1 MASISQYMTTQ
12 HRSCDDSF
20 VAAESAV
27 SNKQW
32 QEAEKQWQK
41 FCADLECHL
50 QNEEQQLFPAFEQR
64 TGNSA
69 GPTAVMRMEHEQMR
83 AMVTDMT
90 DSLSKQDGDTYL
102 GLSETMMILM
112 QQHNMK
118 EEQILYPMTDQV
130 LSDSDAILAGLN
142 DL

>member
-1 MASISQYMTTQ
+1 MTSIAEYMTTQ
-12 HRSCDDSF
+12 HRCCDDSF

-27 SNKQW
+27 SDKNWDEARSQW
-32 QEAEKQWQK
+32 QT
-41 FCADLECHL
+41 FCNDLESHL
-50 QNEEQQLFPAFEQR
+50 QNEEQQLFPAFEQI

-83 AMVTDMT
+83 AMVSDMN
-90 DSLSKQDGDTYL
+90 DALEQQNGETYL
-102 GLSETMMILM
+102 GLSETLMILM

-118 EEQILYPMTDQV
+118 EEQILYPMTDRV
-130 LSDSDAILAGLN
+130 IADSAGLIEGLT